1 MQLFAACFDLLPI
14 CAIDAWRSALLRH
27 EARVQRLETRVDGRT
42 HDDAKAQVL
51 SRPLVQLPSTL
62 DPSRPPPRPALCIL
76 KSTSNPNLLFLLL
89 CQATLHRVL
98 RHLVLHRHRLAAI
111 EEALARD
118 RAAAAAAERKLGQ
131 ALSVQPTIDMSYK
144 QTAMQ
149 QHQLAST
156 IDNFASQVH
165 PSSVIRSVE
174 YCCSAAGSTI
184 RPSLISLHCR
194 RARSTPQRLRLPQV
208 LRTSRKAT

>member
-1 MQLFAACFDLLPI
+1 M
-14 CAIDAWRSALLRH
+14 
-27 EARVQRLETRVDGRT
+27 
-42 HDDAKAQVL
+42 
-51 SRPLVQLPSTL
+51 
-62 DPSRPPPRPALCIL
+62 
-76 KSTSNPNLLFLLL
+76 
-89 CQATLHRVL
+89 L

-144 QTAMQ
+144 QTTMQ